1 MFARFDKKTFWIM
14 PAGEAVL
21 EKAGEILR
29 HIETIEQSAKD
40 YSNEKESSL
49 STAATHSLARYVLPA
64 YAEHSASRFAAV
76 GYA

>member
-1 MFARFDKKTFWIM
+1 VFARFDKKTFWIM

-40 YSNEKESSL
+40 YSNEKE
-49 STAATHSLARYVLPA
+49 
-64 YAEHSASRFAAV
+64 
-76 GYA
+76 